1 MKKIVLCPNPVRDVN
16 LAYSGDVFRRLEER
30 GLQPV
35 MCPSHY
41 IKDKRIDPLCT
52 KLAAIQ
58 EHVREADMAVAL
70 GGDGTILHIARIVA
84 PYQVPLLTVNLGNK
98 GFIAELEQKD
108 TERIIDIALEERH
121 NIQERMMLNV
131 QVLREGRVIYDELAL
146 NDVVVRSM
154 PRLIGLEVYDDRER
168 IIRFAGDGLIVC
180 TPTGSTAYSMSAGGP
195 LIEPTAKNIT
205 ITPLCPHTL
214 MAKSFVLSPDR
225 AITVKVTLADWKK
238 GHLAV
243 DGGNFDL
250 EDQDRIRV
258 TQSEHVTRL
267 IKGSERSF
275 YEVVNEKLAEL

>member
-1 MKKIVLCPNPVRDVN
+1 
-16 LAYSGDVFRRLEER
+16 
-30 GLQPV
+30 

-41 IKDKRIDPLCT
+41 VKDERVDPLCT

-70 GGDGTILHIARIVA
+70 GGDGSILHIARIVA
-84 PYQVPLLTVNLGNK
+84 PYEIPLLTVNLGNK

-108 TERIIDIALEERH
+108 TERIIDIAMQESH
-121 NIQERMMLNV
+121 TIQERMMLNV
-131 QVLREGRVIYDELAL
+131 QVLRRGDVVFDELAL
-146 NDVVVRSM
+146 NDVVVRGTT
-154 PRLIGLEVYDDRER
+154 RLVGLEVYDDRER
-168 IIRFAGDGLIVC
+168 ITRFAGDGLIVC

-214 MAKSFVLSPDR
+214 MAKSFVLSPHR
-225 AITVKVTLADWKK
+225 AITVKIALPDWKK

-243 DGGNFDL
+243 DGGSFDL

-267 IKGSERSF
+267 IKASERSF
-275 YEVVNEKLAEL
+275 YEVVNEKLADL